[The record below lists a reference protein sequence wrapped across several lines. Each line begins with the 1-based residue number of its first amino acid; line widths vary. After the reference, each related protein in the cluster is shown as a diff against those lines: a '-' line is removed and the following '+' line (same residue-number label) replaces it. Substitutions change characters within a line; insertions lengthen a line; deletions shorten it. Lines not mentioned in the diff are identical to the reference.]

1 MLSVVVVDDEN
12 GDKLDKRLIDVP
24 QVEIV
29 GETQKSREALE
40 LILQNK
46 AGCGDH

>member
-1 MLSVVVVDDEN
+1 MLSVVVVDDE
-12 GDKLDKRLIDVP
+12 KWMISLIKRLIDVP

-29 GETQKSREALE
+29 G
-40 LILQNK
+40 